1 MTPMVI
7 ECPRCHRDAFG
18 CRIVKG
24 FGTDTHTYIK
34 LFCKTFG
41 CSGRMTFVV
50 DLTPDFVRS

>member
-1 MTPMVI
+1 MVI

-50 DLTPDFVRS
+50 DLTPDFARS